1 MAANREMKKTDETIR
16 GQAREELLK
25 ARELEAARADARLA
39 VRDLATLRLFALKQE
54 VRPYVE
60 AMPEARGL
68 IDLTLSGGYPPRL
81 WIDLTSFVLIGEDNR
96 TWRLM
101 QDSQEERACLFESD
115 DLQAMAKALR
125 RFIAQR
131 VVHRAHMLP
140 ASPQALCQGDGGAP
154 QSQPR
159 NKEHDGGMDGG
170 LLWLAWLA
178 GVVSGALA
186 LMAWL
191 VHMGKLS

>member
-1 MAANREMKKTDETIR
+1 MAATSEMRQTEETLRE
-16 GQAREELLK
+16 QARADILK
-25 ARELEAARADARLA
+25 ARELEAARTDARLA

-60 AMPEARGL
+60 AMPEARGI
-68 IDLTLSGGYPPRL
+68 IDLTLTGGYPPRL
-81 WIDLTSFVLIGEDNR
+81 WIDLTSFVLMGEDAR

-101 QDSQEERACLFESD
+101 QDSQEDRACLFESD
-115 DLQAMAKALR
+115 DLQAMARAVR

-140 ASPQALCQGDGGAP
+140 ASPQAPCLSDDADSP
-154 QSQPR
+154 ARSR
-159 NKEHDGGMDGG
+159 KKEQDGGMDTS

-191 VHMGKLS
+191 VHVGKLP